1 MIQDACIKCFK
12 NIDPVS
18 IRKILENLNFSRE
31 KITHLVD
38 WFKAIYLQTKPNEL
52 LKVLK
57 KLGFKNFR
65 RLSGPHKNDLD
76 INQIKTHKDSKI
88 KFGSGELRYICQFSS
103 K

>member
-1 MIQDACIKCFK
+1 MFK

-57 KLGFKNFR
+57 N
-65 RLSGPHKNDLD
+65 
-76 INQIKTHKDSKI
+76 
-88 KFGSGELRYICQFSS
+88 
-103 K
+103 